1 MTPQMA
7 RETTQN
13 ATQRSTIGLIIVGN
27 EMLTGKRRDVHFK
40 HAIEELTLR
49 SLRLGWCHYVGDDP
63 QAIVRE
69 LRFAMS
75 TDDIVFCFGGI
86 GATPDDHTRAS
97 AATAAGVAL
106 VRHPEAAAIIEER
119 FGDAAYPQRIHMAHL
134 PRGCTLIPNPVN
146 RVAGFSLGRL
156 HFVPGFP
163 QMAWPM
169 MAWVLDHHYPDLQ
182 HAEAPVEVLVAL
194 PGTSEGQVI
203 DVLQALVARF
213 PDVELSCLPHM
224 AGDYRET
231 ELGVRGSA
239 AAVEDAALWLTA
251 ALDRA
256 GLRWEK
262 RVASRDVDPV

>member
-1 MTPQMA
+1 MTRRPM
-7 RETTQN
+7 
-13 ATQRSTIGLIIVGN
+13 QRSTIGLIIVGT
-27 EMLTGKRRDVHFK
+27 EMLTGKRRDGHFE
-40 HAIEELTLR
+40 HAVETLAHR
-49 SLRLGWCHYVGDDP
+49 ALRLGWCHYVGDEP
-63 QAIVRE
+63 PAIVRE
-69 LRFAMS
+69 LRFAIAS
-75 TDDIVFCFGGI
+75 GDIVFCFGGI

-97 AATAAGVAL
+97 AATATGVAL
-106 VRHPEAAAIIEER
+106 VRHPQAAAIIEER
-119 FGDAAYPQRIHMAHL
+119 FGDAAYPQRIHMADL
-134 PRGCTLIPNPVN
+134 PEGCTLIPNPVN

-169 MAWVLDHHYPDLQ
+169 MEWVLDHHYPDLS
-182 HAEAPVEVLVAL
+182 HGDAPVEILVAL

-203 DVLQALVARF
+203 GVMQELVARF

-231 ELGVRGSA
+231 ELGVRGSV

-262 RVASRDVDPV
+262 RVASRDVDPA